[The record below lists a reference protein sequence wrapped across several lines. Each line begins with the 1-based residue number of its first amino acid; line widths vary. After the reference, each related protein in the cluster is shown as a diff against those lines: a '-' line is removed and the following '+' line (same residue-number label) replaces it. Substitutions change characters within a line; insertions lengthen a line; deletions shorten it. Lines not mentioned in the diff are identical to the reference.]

1 MTTDILLI
9 FFFLRAFKA
18 AVLGAVTKAFGLA
31 KLIFFFILSKP
42 ETIVPDVH
50 PKTTQSTFSPGNML
64 SATEVMFSDI
74 FFKFSAV
81 TGL

>member
-50 PKTTQSTFSPGNML
+50 PKTTQSTFSPGNMSVSYTHL
-64 SATEVMFSDI
+64 RAHET
-74 FFKFSAV
+74 
-81 TGL
+81 